1 MPAEEHRA
9 YHQEKDHLNY
19 TLEYI
24 EKTLES
30 ATGKK
35 SHVDKE
41 VNRFRRIVNSEGS
54 QEFIDL
60 MVNAALQGGLEL
72 KLRNLKEARHKPYFA
87 RIDFWETGKPA
98 PEKLYVGKMC
108 LAREEDQGLIIIDWR
123 APVANLYYEERLG
136 NAKYLCPEGEINGEL
151 SLKRQFTIEEGK
163 LREIFDIDIT
173 TNDQFLQAHLGAS
186 ADNRL
191 KEIVSTIQA
200 EQNRIIRADL
210 KTPLIIQGVA
220 GSGKTTIA
228 LHRIAY
234 LIYNYE
240 GSFKPENFMIIAPNR
255 FFLNYISE
263 VLPELG
269 VERVRQ
275 TTFEEFA
282 LELIGEKLKVRDPN
296 YRLTDFLNKGDTT
309 EEQAQMELEKRMIAF
324 KSSMRFKDILDEYM
338 AQIEH
343 KLVPEE
349 DFQVGDWVVYTH
361 QEILELFFRDY
372 RSWPVLKRIQELKK
386 HFTKRLKDRKDQYIQ
401 ELQLKCNLQIERY
414 KLTMP
419 DSDERQGLIVKTI
432 DRKNELVKEV
442 ERFVREGVK
451 EYLKKISGL
460 SPARYYRDLLSDPAF
475 LASFAKNEVEHEL
488 LGHLRRET
496 LAGLNSGQIELE
508 DLAPLVYLKFCLYGL
523 EERIPVKHIVI
534 DEAQDFSVFQLYA
547 IKKII
552 KDSSFTIFGD
562 LSQGI
567 HSYRGLNDWQLLR
580 REVFGEEKSEFLT
593 LEQSYRTTV
602 EIMEAANRVINRIN
616 KGQLVLAKPVVRHGE
631 QVQIIKEEG
640 IPGIAKAIE
649 GKIAE
654 VKEAG
659 YQSIAVIGKTIAEC
673 ESLARHFKGT
683 EAPVIMTGKETEY
696 RSGLVMLPSYLA
708 KGLEFD
714 VVIVANADS
723 RNYREN
729 ELDTKLLY
737 VIMTRPLHKL
747 YIYYSGKLSPLLNE
761 GY

>member
-1 MPAEEHRA
+1 MPAEDHRA
-9 YHQEKDHLNY
+9 YHEEKEHLDY
-19 TLEYI
+19 TLEYV
-24 EKTLES
+24 EKTLET
-30 ATGKK
+30 AAGKK

-60 MVNAALQGGLEL
+60 MVNAALQSGLEL
-72 KLRNLKEARHKPYFA
+72 KLRNLEEARNKPYFA
-87 RIDFWETGKPA
+87 RVDFWETGKSA
-98 PEKLYVGKMC
+98 PEKLYIGKMC
-108 LAREEDQGLIIIDWR
+108 LAREEDQELIIIDWR

-136 NAKYLCPEGEINGEL
+136 PAKYLCPEGEINGEL
-151 SLKRQFTIEEGK
+151 SLKRQFTIEAGK

-173 TNDQFLQAHLGAS
+173 TNDQFLQAHLGAN

-191 KEIVSTIQA
+191 KEIVATIQA

-282 LELIGEKLKVRDPN
+282 LELIGEKIKVRDPN
-296 YRLTDFLNKGDTT
+296 YRLTEFLNKGNTP
-309 EEQAQMELEKRMIAF
+309 EEQAQMELVKQMIAF
-324 KSSMRFKDILDEYM
+324 KSSMAFKAILDEYI
-338 AQIEH
+338 ARIEQT
-343 KLVPEE
+343 LIPEE
-349 DFQVGDWVVYTH
+349 DFRIGDWVIYTH
-361 QEILELFFRDY
+361 QEILDLFFRDY
-372 RSWPVLKRIQELKK
+372 RSWPVLKRVQELKK
-386 HFTKRLKDRKDQYIQ
+386 HFNKRLKDRKEGYLHK
-401 ELQLKCNLQIERY
+401 LQTSCDLQIERL
-414 KLTMP
+414 KLSMP
-419 DSDERQGLIVKTI
+419 DSEQRQKLIIEAI
-432 DRKNELVKEV
+432 DNKDKRVKEV
-442 ERFVREGVK
+442 ERFVKEGTK
-451 EYLKKISGL
+451 EYFKKITGL
-460 SPARYYRDLLSDPAF
+460 SPVKYYRDLLTDPAF
-475 LASFAKNEVEHEL
+475 LAELAKDRAKPEL
-488 LGHLRRET
+488 LELLRRET
-496 LAGLNSGQIELE
+496 LANLNSGQIELE
-508 DLAPLVYLKFCLYGL
+508 DLAPLVYLKFCFYGL
-523 EERIPVKHIVI
+523 AERIPVKHIVI

-547 IKKII
+547 VKKII

-567 HSYRGLNDWQLLR
+567 HSYRGLTDWQVLR
-580 REVFGEEKSEFLT
+580 REVFAGEESAFLT
-593 LEQSYRTTV
+593 LEQSYRTTM
-602 EIMEAANRVINRIN
+602 EIMAAANRVINRIN
-616 KGQLVLAKPVVRHGE
+616 RGQLVLAKPVVRHGE
-631 QVQIIKEEG
+631 PVRILKAESIPELVKG
-640 IPGIAKAIE
+640 IE
-649 GKIAE
+649 DKIVE
-654 VKEAG
+654 VREAG
-659 YQSIAVIGKTIAEC
+659 FQSIAVIGKTIAEC
-673 ESLARHFKGT
+673 ESLARYFKGPET
-683 EAPVIMTGKETEY
+683 PVMMTGKETEY

-714 VVIVANADS
+714 VVIIANADS
-723 RNYREN
+723 HNYQEN

-737 VIMTRPLHKL
+737 VVMTRPLHRL
-747 YIYYSGKLSPLLNE
+747 YIYYTGELTPLLNE

>member
-1 MPAEEHRA
+1 MPAEDHRA
-9 YHQEKDHLNY
+9 YHEEKEHLDY
-19 TLEYI
+19 TLEYV

-60 MVNAALQGGLEL
+60 MVNAALQSGLEL
-72 KLRNLKEARHKPYFA
+72 KLRNLEEARNKPYFA

-98 PEKLYVGKMC
+98 PEKLYIGKMC

-136 NAKYLCPEGEINGEL
+136 PSKYLCPEGEIHGEL
-151 SLKRQFTIEEGK
+151 SLKRQFTIEAGK

-191 KEIVSTIQA
+191 KEIVATIQA

-282 LELIGEKLKVRDPN
+282 LELIGEKIKVRDPN
-296 YRLTDFLNKGDTT
+296 YRLTDFLNRGNTP
-309 EEQAQMELEKRMIAF
+309 EEQVQMEQEKRMIAF
-324 KSSMRFKDILDEYM
+324 KSSMAFKEILDEYM
-338 AQIEH
+338 SRIEQT
-343 KLVPEE
+343 LIPEE
-349 DFQVGDWVVYTH
+349 DFRIGDWVIYTH
-361 QEILELFFRDY
+361 QEILDLFFRDY
-372 RSWPVLKRIQELKK
+372 RSWPVLKRVQELKK
-386 HFTKRLKDRKDQYIQ
+386 HFTKRLKDRKDGYLHK
-401 ELQLKCNLQIERY
+401 LQTSCNLRIERL

-419 DSDERQGLIVKTI
+419 DSEQRQKLIIEAIDNKDER
-432 DRKNELVKEV
+432 VKEV
-442 ERFVREGVK
+442 ERFVKEGTK
-451 EYLKKISGL
+451 EYFKKITGL
-460 SPARYYRDLLSDPAF
+460 SPVKYYRDLLTDPAL
-475 LASFAKNEVEHEL
+475 LAEFAKDRAEPEL
-488 LGHLRRET
+488 LELLRKET
-496 LAGLNSGQIELE
+496 LANLNLGQIELE
-508 DLAPLVYLKFCLYGL
+508 DLAPLVYLKFCFYGL
-523 EERIPVKHIVI
+523 AERIPVKHIVI

-547 IKKII
+547 VKKII

-567 HSYRGLNDWQLLR
+567 HSYRGLTDWQLLR
-580 REVFGEEKSEFLT
+580 REVFSEEASGFLT

-602 EIMEAANRVINRIN
+602 EIMEAANGVINRIN
-616 KGQLVLAKPVVRHGE
+616 EGQLVLAKPVVRHGE
-631 QVQIIKEEG
+631 QVQIIAKDSIQLIVKGIEE
-640 IPGIAKAIE
+640 
-649 GKIAE
+649 KITAVRNE
-654 VKEAG
+654 G
-659 YQSIAVIGKTIAEC
+659 YQSIAVICKTIAEC
-673 ESLARHFKGT
+673 EGLAKYFKT
-683 EAPVIMTGKETEY
+683 MEHPVIMTGKETEY

-714 VVIVANADS
+714 VVIIANADS

-747 YIYYSGKLSPLLNE
+747 YIFYTGELTPLL
-761 GY
+761 GQR

>member
-1 MPAEEHRA
+1 MPAEEHQA
-9 YHQEKDHLNY
+9 YHEEKDHLDY
-19 TLEYI
+19 TLGYVA
-24 EKTLES
+24 KTLEN
-30 ATGKK
+30 AVGKK
-35 SHVDKE
+35 SHVDRE
-41 VNRFRRIVNSEGS
+41 VTKFRRIVNSEAS

-60 MVNAALQGGLEL
+60 MVNAALQSGLEL
-72 KLRNLKEARHKPYFA
+72 KLQNLQDAGNKPYFA
-87 RIDFWETGKPA
+87 RIDFWEKGKPA
-98 PEKLYVGKMC
+98 SEKLYIGKMC
-108 LAREEDQGLIIIDWR
+108 LAREEDQELIIIDWR

-136 NAKYLCPEGEINGEL
+136 PAKYLCPEGEINGEL
-151 SLKRQFTIEEGK
+151 SLKRQFTIDEGT

-282 LELIGEKLKVRDPN
+282 LDLIGEKIKVRDPN
-296 YRLTDFLNKGDTT
+296 YRLTEFLGRGNT
-309 EEQAQMELEKRMIAF
+309 EAEQAQMELEKQMITF
-324 KSSMRFKDILDEYM
+324 KSSMAFKEILDRYM
-338 AQIEH
+338 AQIEQT
-343 KLVPEE
+343 LIPET
-349 DFQVGDWVVYTH
+349 DFRIGDWVIYSH
-361 QEILELFFRDY
+361 PEILELFFRDY
-372 RSWPVLKRIQELKK
+372 RSWPVLKRVQELKK
-386 HFTKRLKDRKDQYIQ
+386 HFNKRLKDRKDQFVGK
-401 ELQLKCNLQIERY
+401 LQSQCQLRIERL
-414 KLTMP
+414 KSGMP
-419 DSDERQGLIVKTI
+419 DSEQRQQLIIETI
-432 DRKNELVKEV
+432 DRKNERVKEV
-442 ERFVREGVK
+442 ERFAKEGVK
-451 EYLKKISGL
+451 DYFSKISKL
-460 SPARYYRDLLSDPAF
+460 SPVKYYRDLLTDPQLLPCYAEEGV
-475 LASFAKNEVEHEL
+475 SPEL
-488 LGHLRRET
+488 LELLRRET
-496 LAGLNSGQIELE
+496 LANLDSGRIELE
-508 DLAPLVYLKFCLYGL
+508 DLAPLVYLKFCFYGL
-523 EERIPVKHIVI
+523 EERIPVRHIVI

-547 IKKII
+547 LKKII

-567 HSYRGLNDWQLLR
+567 HSYRGLNHWQSVR
-580 REVFGEEKSEFLT
+580 REVFADEASEFLT
-593 LEQSYRTTV
+593 LKQSYRTTV
-602 EIMEAANRVINRIN
+602 EIMEAANQVINRIN
-616 KGQLVLAKPVVRHGE
+616 QGQLVLAQPVVRHGDT
-631 QVQIIKEEG
+631 VQIIRKNS
-640 IPGIAKAIE
+640 IPEIVKGIE

-654 VKEAG
+654 IRETG
-659 YQSIAVIGKTIAEC
+659 YQSIAVICKTIEEC
-673 ESLARHFKGT
+673 RKFAKHFQPGK
-683 EAPVIMTGKETEY
+683 APLIMTGKETEY

-714 VVIVANADS
+714 AVIIANADNI
-723 RNYREN
+723 NYREN

-737 VIMTRPLHKL
+737 VMMTRPLHKL
-747 YIYYSGKLSPLLNE
+747 YIYYSGELSPLLD
-761 GY
+761 GK

>member
-1 MPAEEHRA
+1 MPAEDHKA
-9 YHQEKDHLNY
+9 YREEKDHLNY
-19 TLEYI
+19 TLDYV

-54 QEFIDL
+54 QEYIDL
-60 MVNAALQGGLEL
+60 LVNAALQGGLEL
-72 KLRNLKEARHKPYFA
+72 KLRNLMVARNKPYFA

-210 KTPLIIQGVA
+210 KTPLVIQGVA

-282 LELIGEKLKVRDPN
+282 LELIGEKIKVRDPN
-296 YRLTDFLNKGDTT
+296 YRLTDFLNRGNTP

-324 KSSMRFKDILDEYM
+324 KSSMRFKAILDEYM
-338 AQIEH
+338 AQLEQT
-343 KLVPEE
+343 LVPEE
-349 DFQVGDWVVYTH
+349 DFRIGDWVVYTH
-361 QEILELFFRDY
+361 EEILELFFRDY
-372 RSWPVLKRIQELKK
+372 RSWPVLKRVQELKK
-386 HFTKRLKDRKDQYIQ
+386 HFTKRLKDRKDEYLSK
-401 ELQLKCNLQIERY
+401 LQLKCNLRIERLKY
-414 KLTMP
+414 TMS
-419 DSDERQGLIVKTI
+419 DSEERQRLIIEAI
-432 DRKNELVKEV
+432 DRKNERIKEV
-442 ERFVREGVK
+442 EQFVK
-451 EYLKKISGL
+451 EGTKEYFKKIARL
-460 SPARYYRDLLSDPAF
+460 SPVKYYRDLLTDPA
-475 LASFAKNEVEHEL
+475 LLTTYAQGEVEPEL
-488 LGHLRRET
+488 LEHLRRET
-496 LAGLNSGQIELE
+496 LASLNSGQIELE
-508 DLAPLVYLKFCLYGL
+508 DLAPLVYLKFCFYGL

-547 IKKII
+547 VKKII

-580 REVFGEEKSEFLT
+580 REVFKDETSEFLT

-616 KGQLVLAKPVVRHGE
+616 EGQLVLAKPVVRHGE
-631 QVQIIKEEG
+631 KVQIVKEESIPELVKG
-640 IPGIAKAIE
+640 IE
-649 GKIAE
+649 SKIAE
-654 VKEAG
+654 VRGAG
-659 YQSIAVIGKTIAEC
+659 YQSIAVICKTIAEC
-673 ESLARHFKGT
+673 ESFAGYFNDAT
-683 EAPVIMTGKETEY
+683 APVIMTGKETEY

-714 VVIVANADS
+714 VVIIANADN
-723 RNYREN
+723 RNYQEN

-747 YIYYSGKLSPLLNE
+747 YIHYSGERSPLLKE
-761 GY
+761 V

>member
-1 MPAEEHRA
+1 MPAEDHQA
-9 YHQEKDHLNY
+9 YHEEKEHLDY

-24 EKTLES
+24 EKTLET
-30 ATGKK
+30 AAGKK

-60 MVNAALQGGLEL
+60 MVNTALQSGLEL
-72 KLRNLKEARHKPYFA
+72 KLRNLEEARNKPYFA
-87 RIDFWETGKPA
+87 RVDFWETGKPA
-98 PEKLYVGKMC
+98 PEKLYIGKMC

-136 NAKYLCPEGEINGEL
+136 PAKYLCPEGEINGEL
-151 SLKRQFTIEEGK
+151 SLKRQFTIEAGK

-191 KEIVSTIQA
+191 KEIVATIQA

-282 LELIGEKLKVRDPN
+282 LELIGEKIKVRDPN
-296 YRLTDFLNKGDTT
+296 YRLTEFLNKGNTP
-309 EEQAQMELEKRMIAF
+309 EEQAQMELEKQMIAF
-324 KSSMRFKDILDEYM
+324 KSSMAFKAILDEYI
-338 AQIEH
+338 ARIEQT
-343 KLVPEE
+343 LIPEE
-349 DFQVGDWVVYTH
+349 DFRIGDWVIYTH
-361 QEILELFFRDY
+361 QEILDLFFRDY
-372 RSWPVLKRIQELKK
+372 RSWPVLKRVQELKK
-386 HFTKRLKDRKDQYIQ
+386 HFTKRLKDRKDGYLNK
-401 ELQLKCNLQIERY
+401 LQTSCDLQIERL
-414 KLTMP
+414 KLSMP
-419 DSDERQGLIVKTI
+419 DSEQRQKLIIETI
-432 DRKNELVKEV
+432 DNKNEQVKAV
-442 ERFVREGVK
+442 ERFVKEGTK
-451 EYLKKISGL
+451 EYFKKITGL
-460 SPARYYRDLLSDPAF
+460 SPVKYYRDLLTDPTLLTE
-475 LASFAKNEVEHEL
+475 LAKDRAEPEL
-488 LGHLRRET
+488 LELLRRET
-496 LAGLNSGQIELE
+496 LANLNSGQIELE
-508 DLAPLVYLKFCLYGL
+508 DLAPLVYLKFCFYGL
-523 EERIPVKHIVI
+523 AERIPVKHIVI

-547 IKKII
+547 VKKII

-567 HSYRGLNDWQLLR
+567 HSYRGLTDWGLLR
-580 REVFGEEKSEFLT
+580 REVFMDEASGFLT

-602 EIMEAANRVINRIN
+602 EIMEAANKVINRIN
-616 KGQLVLAKPVVRHGE
+616 EGQLVLAKPVVRHGE
-631 QVQIIKEEG
+631 QVQIIRKDSIQLIVKGIEEKITAVRKE
-640 IPGIAKAIE
+640 
-649 GKIAE
+649 
-654 VKEAG
+654 G
-659 YQSIAVIGKTIAEC
+659 YRSIAVICKTIAEC
-673 ESLARHFKGT
+673 ESFAQHFKT
-683 EAPVIMTGKETEY
+683 MAPPVIMTGKETEY
-696 RSGLVMLPSYLA
+696 QSGLVMLPSYLA

-714 VVIVANADS
+714 VVIIANADS

-747 YIYYSGKLSPLLNE
+747 YIFYTGELTPLLE
-761 GY
+761 QR

>member
-1 MPAEEHRA
+1 MPA
-9 YHQEKDHLNY
+9 KDHQAYYEEMDYLNY
-19 TLEYI
+19 TLGYVA
-24 EKTLES
+24 KTLEN
-30 ATGKK
+30 AAGKK
-35 SHVDKE
+35 SHVDRE

-60 MVNAALQGGLEL
+60 MVNAALQGSLEL
-72 KLRNLKEARHKPYFA
+72 KLRNLNEARNKPYFA
-87 RIDFWETGKPA
+87 RIDFWEKGKPA
-98 PEKLYVGKMC
+98 PEKLYIGKMC
-108 LAREEDQGLIIIDWR
+108 LAREEDQGLIIVDWR

-151 SLKRQFTIEEGK
+151 SLKRQFTITEGK
-163 LREIFDIDIT
+163 LKEIFDIDIT

-200 EQNRIIRADL
+200 EQNRIIRMDL

-296 YRLTDFLNKGDTT
+296 FRLTDFLNRGDSP
-309 EEQAQMELEKRMIAF
+309 EEQAQMELEKQMIAF
-324 KSSMRFKDILDEYM
+324 KSSMRFKEILDEYI
-338 AQIEH
+338 AQIEQQ
-343 KLVPEE
+343 LIPEE
-349 DFQVGDWVVYTH
+349 DFRIGDWVVYTH

-372 RSWPVLKRIQELKK
+372 RSWPVLKRVRELKK
-386 HFTKRLKDRKDQYIQ
+386 HFSKRLKDRKDEYIRK
-401 ELQLKCNLQIERY
+401 LQQKCNLQIERF
-414 KLTMP
+414 KLKMP
-419 DSDERQGLIVKTI
+419 DSDERQQLIIKTI
-432 DRKNELVKEV
+432 DHKNERVEEV
-442 ERFVREGVK
+442 QRFVKEGVK
-451 EYLKKISGL
+451 EYLKKITGL
-460 SPARYYRDLLSDPAF
+460 SPVKYYRDLLTDPTLLTTF
-475 LASFAKNEVEHEL
+475 TKNEIEQDL
-488 LGHLRRET
+488 LEHLRRET
-496 LAGLNSGQIELE
+496 LASLNSGQIELE
-508 DLAPLVYLKFCLYGL
+508 DLAPLVYLKFCFYGL

-580 REVFGEEKSEFLT
+580 REVFGEEESEFLT

-602 EIMEAANRVINRIN
+602 EIMEAANCVINRIN
-616 KGQLVLAKPVVRHGE
+616 KGQLVLAKPVVRHGD
-631 QVQIIKEEG
+631 QVKIIKEEG

-649 GKIAE
+649 EKIAQ
-654 VKEAG
+654 VRGAG
-659 YQSIAVIGKTIAEC
+659 YQSIAVICKTIAEC
-673 ESLARHFKGT
+673 ESFAGHFNDAT
-683 EAPVIMTGKETEY
+683 APVIMTGKETEY

-714 VVIVANADS
+714 VVIIANADS

-747 YIYYSGKLSPLLNE
+747 YIYYSGELTPLLDH
-761 GY
+761 